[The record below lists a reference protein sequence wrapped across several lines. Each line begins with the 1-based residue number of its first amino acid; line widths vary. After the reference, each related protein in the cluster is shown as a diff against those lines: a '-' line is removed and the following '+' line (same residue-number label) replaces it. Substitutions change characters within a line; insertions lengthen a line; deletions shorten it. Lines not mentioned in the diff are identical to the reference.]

1 MIDGHVY
8 ELAADPQRP
17 VLAPKAEAAVP
28 FLDFTALDNA
38 VTRLTS
44 SARAFDVAY
53 AAQFAAGVTLSAER
67 AAQVNALLRGLERAL
82 TDPQGL
88 PGRSW
93 YTHLIY
99 APGLLTGYGAKTLPG
114 VREAIERSQWQTAEE
129 YSRRTAIALNNY
141 CDQLDQA
148 TTLLR

>member
-1 MIDGHVY
+1 VF
-8 ELAADPQRP
+8 ELSSDPTRP
-17 VLAPKAEAAVP
+17 LLAPVSEAPVP
-28 FLDFTALDNA
+28 FLDFTPLDNA
-38 VTRLTS
+38 VTHLTS
-44 SARAFDVAY
+44 SARAFDAAY
-53 AAQFAAGVTLSAER
+53 AQQFAAGVTFPAPR

-93 YTHLIY
+93 YTHLVY

-129 YSRRTAIALNNY
+129 YSRRTAAALSNY
-141 CDQLDQA
+141 CDQLDRA
-148 TTLLR
+148 TALLR